1 MRWLILITCLGLA
14 ACQTTG
20 GQSPSPGSQQGRA
33 TQASEHCGGIV
44 VPGSPLWNELH
55 AGGEPLTRCV
65 RARSHDGTL
74 AWGTEAYSKAAPNVK
89 AAGMGR
95 QTAGQIRIHVGRYDS
110 PVKDPQRHIESNS
123 DDGRLIGEAIPA
135 TLYSG
140 KVDAYP
146 IIVERHSD
154 GDPYACAL
162 AFARGEGGYT
172 SYVLACRTLYMNNE
186 RGALALARQIARED
200 FPYIIP

>member
-1 MRWLILITCLGLA
+1 MRWLLVIACLSLA

-20 GQSPSPGSQQGRA
+20 AGNSGSGAQQAQTAQTSDR
-33 TQASEHCGGIV
+33 CGGIV
-44 VPGSPLWNELH
+44 VPGSPLWDELH
-55 AGGEPLTRCV
+55 TGGDPWIRCV
-65 RARSHDGTL
+65 RLQTHDGKS
-74 AWGTEAYSKAAPNVK
+74 AWATEAYSKTAGTVK
-89 AAGMGR
+89 SAMMGR
-95 QTAGQIRIHVGRYDS
+95 KTAGRIRIHVGRYDA
-110 PVKDPQRHIESNS
+110 PVRNPRRHIMPESDN
-123 DDGRLIGEAIPA
+123 GRLLDETIPA

-140 KVDAYP
+140 KVESYP

-162 AFARGEGGYT
+162 AFARGDGGYT

-186 RGALALARQIARED
+186 RGAVALARQIARED